1 MMMYDMMEMLEC
13 IIYNMVYITNN
24 YMYMYE
30 MVVISEIYNQHH
42 RNHHVYNNHPH
53 NIHQD
58 HH

>member
-1 MMMYDMMEMLEC
+1 MMMHDMMEMLEC

-30 MVVISEIYNQHH
+30 MVISEIYNQHH

-53 NIHQD
+53 NTHQD